1 MPVLQLHKTIIKTV
15 IFDFDGT
22 LAKLN
27 IDFKQ
32 MRQAVFELISAYG
45 IAEKDT
51 KGVYVL
57 EVINFVNEL
66 LMLES
71 SQKAAA
77 FKQEAYEL
85 IEKIELAA
93 ACDGE
98 LFSRTKELLQ
108 QISCYHI
115 AAGIITRNCAAAVY
129 TVFPD
134 ILSFCPVVVC
144 RESVKNVKPHPEHL
158 NMALQLTGSRAENS
172 LMIGDH
178 PLDIETGRSAGT
190 LTAGV
195 LTGNFQKDDFIKA
208 GADLILTE
216 AAQILKMIR

>member
-1 MPVLQLHKTIIKTV
+1 MPLLLINNTIIKTI

-27 IDFKQ
+27 IDFKL

-45 IAEKDT
+45 IAEKDRQ
-51 KGVYVL
+51 GEHIL

-66 LMLES
+66 LVLKS
-71 SQKAAA
+71 PQKAAA

-85 IEKIELAA
+85 IEKIELSA
-93 ACDGE
+93 ACNGE

-108 QISCYHI
+108 QLSCYHI
-115 AAGIITRNCAAAVY
+115 VSGVITRNCSAAIY

-134 ILSFCPVVVC
+134 ILSYCPVVVC

-158 NMALQLTGSRAENS
+158 NMALQLTGSKAENS

-178 PLDIETGRSAGT
+178 PLDIETGRNAGT

-195 LTGNFQKDDFIKA
+195 LTGNFQRDDFIKT

-216 AAQILKMIR
+216 AAQILKMII